1 MILFDTH
8 YLIWAMTEPE
18 KLSSKARIVM
28 QDSEELLFF
37 SAASIWEIEL
47 KKQIGKI
54 RLSDS
59 FLECLNESGF
69 MELPIH
75 SIHTTII
82 KTLPD
87 LHKDPFDR
95 LLLAQAIHEKW
106 TLVTAD
112 AALLKYQSYYKN
124 IIQL

>member
-1 MILFDTH
+1 
-8 YLIWAMTEPE
+8 MTEPE